1 MMIKQKKKK
10 LVNDIDMP
18 SWAKGDAYIFV
29 KKHRELLESVEISEK
44 INEWFNIIFGSK
56 QKGIAGKAIGNL
68 FLKQTYDDFDKIH
81 KNSNRGERF
90 TQKKLVELGGV
101 TPSQIFKSDTSQRD
115 SVKDYKKPILY
126 NYQMKCGK
134 KEDLY
139 NRGEQLEI
147 SDSDI
152 FLEGNPFKVF
162 SSLNKNEDV
171 KNEKILVLYQ
181 DKIKI
186 ISKTN
191 ENGFFKKIIN
201 KNNKNNKDTKNKGN
215 KNKDIK
221 GNEEKKENEIKET
234 EEKDDNKINNE
245 NDDKENTKNKET
257 ISKYDKI
264 LISPKYRMNISHAPT
279 LIYDKGNY
287 IAFGGL
293 WNGNILINKL
303 EEVGKKKDKSH
314 KYISIISTNNFSP
327 ITHMKIDLSET
338 FVICASKMGIIYIFI
353 IDNSNKG
360 EWILYK
366 KIYDYQNEITS
377 ISINENLNIFAVS
390 DKDGYINLY
399 TLPACKLFNSYKI
412 NEMIF
417 PNNLSLSKANYSSS
431 MSSTLIYIPLNTHAN
446 HVIISQSPLPCLIVY
461 IESRKSL
468 IIFSINFHFIKEV
481 KLGYEIVPNGIK
493 KYNDY
498 FGKDYLFIYNQI
510 KKVIEVYDIFDMN
523 IVARSQEIN
532 HVFVDF
538 DFSKEMD
545 HALIIVKINEEKESE
560 NKRDKNE
567 KRNHKILILKSPG
580 RGDIKLF

>member
-1 MMIKQKKKK
+1 M
-10 LVNDIDMP
+10 
-18 SWAKGDAYIFV
+18 
-29 KKHRELLESVEISEK
+29 VE
-44 INEWFNIIFGSK
+44 F
-56 QKGIAGKAIGNL
+56 
-68 FLKQTYDDFDKIH
+68 
-81 KNSNRGERF
+81 
-90 TQKKLVELGGV
+90 GV
-101 TPSQIFKSDTSQRD
+101 TPSQIFNYNTSKRD
-115 SVKDYKKPILY
+115 SVKDFKKKPILY

-134 KEDLY
+134 KEDFGNLC
-139 NRGEQLEI
+139 EELEI

-191 ENGFFKKIIN
+191 EKGFFKKNVN
-201 KNNKNNKDTKNKGN
+201 KNNKTNKDTKIKGN

-234 EEKDDNKINNE
+234 KEKDDNKINNE
-245 NDDKENTKNKET
+245 NYDKENTKNKET

-303 EEVGKKKDKSH
+303 EEVGNKKDKSQ
-314 KYISIISTNNFSP
+314 KNINIISTNNFSP

-338 FVICASKMGIIYIFI
+338 FVICASKMGVIYIFI

-360 EWILYK
+360 EWIIYK

-412 NEMIF
+412 NDTIF
-417 PNNLSLSKANYSSS
+417 PNDLNLSNANYSRS
-431 MSSTLIYIPLNTHAN
+431 MLNPFLFIPVNIHAN

>member
-1 MMIKQKKKK
+1 
-10 LVNDIDMP
+10 
-18 SWAKGDAYIFV
+18 
-29 KKHRELLESVEISEK
+29 
-44 INEWFNIIFGSK
+44 
-56 QKGIAGKAIGNL
+56 
-68 FLKQTYDDFDKIH
+68 
-81 KNSNRGERF
+81 
-90 TQKKLVELGGV
+90 
-101 TPSQIFKSDTSQRD
+101 
-115 SVKDYKKPILY
+115 
-126 NYQMKCGK
+126 
-134 KEDLY
+134 
-139 NRGEQLEI
+139 
-147 SDSDI
+147 
-152 FLEGNPFKVF
+152 
-162 SSLNKNEDV
+162 
-171 KNEKILVLYQ
+171 
-181 DKIKI
+181 
-186 ISKTN
+186 
-191 ENGFFKKIIN
+191 
-201 KNNKNNKDTKNKGN
+201 
-215 KNKDIK
+215 
-221 GNEEKKENEIKET
+221 
-234 EEKDDNKINNE
+234 
-245 NDDKENTKNKET
+245 
-257 ISKYDKI
+257 
-264 LISPKYRMNISHAPT
+264 MNISHAPT

-287 IAFGGL
+287 IALGGL

-303 EEVGKKKDKSH
+303 EEVGNKKDKSQ

-338 FVICASKMGIIYIFI
+338 FVICASKMGVIYIFI

-377 ISINENLNIFAVS
+377 ISINENLNVFAVS

-412 NEMIF
+412 NDMIF

-498 FGKDYLFIYNQI
+498 FGKDYLFIYN
-510 KKVIEVYDIFDMN
+510 KNEKVIEVYDIVDMN
-523 IVARSQEIN
+523 IIGRSPKIN

-567 KRNHKILILKSPG
+567 KRNYKILILKGPS
-580 RGDIKLF
+580 